1 MPSPFPGMD
10 PYIEAAGLWEDFHSH
25 LIEKIYDALAENV
38 PDRYLVRTGERSYV
52 VLVGAEGKESHSFL
66 PDVAVTS
73 RSGEG
78 SSGKA
83 KSATA
88 LAGQAEGGPIAVRPF
103 IEEEYRE
110 TFVEILEAEAEQR
123 LVTCIEVLSPS
134 NKRRGTP
141 GWDLYLRK
149 RQALLLGEANLVEI
163 DLLRGGQRLPMLDPW
178 PDSPYTVLVSRR
190 WKTPRCLVWPASFQ
204 RPLPV
209 IPVPLARPDPEV
221 ELALQPMV
229 EGIYARSRY
238 HHSIDYSRP
247 LSPPPTP
254 EESAWLAQ
262 LAGRGSPA
270 KSTGGRKRRRGG

>member
-1 MPSPFPGMD
+1 VSELLMKSPFPGMD
-10 PYIEAAGLWEDFHSH
+10 PYIETAGLWEDFHSH
-25 LIEKIYDALAENV
+25 LIEKIYDALAESV
-38 PDRYLVRTGERSYV
+38 PDRYLVRTGECSYV
-52 VLVGAEGKESHSFL
+52 VLVGAEGKEMPASA
-66 PDVAVTS
+66 AV
-73 RSGEG
+73 
-78 SSGKA
+78 
-83 KSATA
+83 
-88 LAGQAEGGPIAVRPF
+88 GQAETGPIAVRPF
-103 IEEEYRE
+103 VEEEYRE
-110 TFVEILEAEAEQR
+110 TFVEIHEAEPEQR

-209 IPVPLARPDPEV
+209 IPVPLARPDPDV
-221 ELALQPMV
+221 ELTLQPIV
-229 EGIYARSRY
+229 EAIYARSRY
-238 HHSIDYSRP
+238 HHSIDYARP
-247 LSPPPTP
+247 LNPPPTP

-262 LAGRGSPA
+262 QLSGRGSPA